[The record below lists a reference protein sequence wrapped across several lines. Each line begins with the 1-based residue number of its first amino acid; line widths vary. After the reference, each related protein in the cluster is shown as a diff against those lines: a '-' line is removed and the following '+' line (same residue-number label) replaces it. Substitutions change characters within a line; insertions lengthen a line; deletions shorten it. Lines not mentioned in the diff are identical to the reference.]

1 MTMVNNHC
9 PYRGFMSP
17 RVDALDVQ
25 PLGDLELLV
34 LQALGRLGEALP
46 GDIHREV
53 ERQRPIAYT
62 TVTNTLYRLVDKGL
76 VRTRKASKKRAYYRL
91 APESRRF
98 QSALRGLV
106 NRLLDT
112 FGEAAIAQI
121 LESPRERTKRQG
133 GRRRGQP

>member
-1 MTMVNNHC
+1 MVIISR
-9 PYRGFMSP
+9 YSRLLSRWL
-17 RVDALDVQ
+17 RVNRV
-25 PLGDLELLV
+25 PSLGDLEVAV
-34 LQALGRLGEALP
+34 LRAVSRLGEALP

-91 APESRRF
+91 APESRRV

-112 FGEAAIAQI
+112 LGGAAIAPI
-121 LESPRERTKRQG
+121 
-133 GRRRGQP
+133 